1 MMTGTSGRASRA
13 RGSNSIPL
21 IPGMLT
27 SERMRMSLAA
37 SAEPTRSKA
46 SFADCANS
54 MAKRDAR
61 SSLRNCW
68 RKSSATSGSSST
80 TRISA
85 LMIRSGAW
93 KDDGELRKGARLGR
107 DLEHPAVLLDDDV
120 VADRETEAGA
130 FAGGLGGEERIEHFR
145 LHLGGN
151 ACPVVANGDLDAF
164 PEVAGRSDDR
174 RIIGVVR
181 AALLSLHRRVE
192 GVGNQVEQH
201 SCDLLREEIGGAG
214 VRVERF
220 HDRHVEAGLLGPRA
234 VIGEIQRLVDHRVD
248 VDRRPLARALAR
260 MQQHV
265 LDDRI
270 GALAVLHH
278 LVEVAADG

>member
-120 VADRETEAGA
+120 VADRETEPGA

-145 LHLGGN
+145 LHLVRNAGPVAGAGRTGGN
-151 ACPVVANGDLDAF
+151 PDIRPGLRSGAQQAIHWVRLPRPTALEERRQPGNRLSRSSSRRGGTATRIAARCQDG
-164 PEVAGRSDDR
+164 GRYASSSR
-174 RIIGVVR
+174 ATGSGRPRFRLGMVQR
-181 AALLSLHRRVE
+181 AATP
-192 GVGNQVEQH
+192 
-201 SCDLLREEIGGAG
+201 
-214 VRVERF
+214 ER
-220 HDRHVEAGLLGPRA
+220 
-234 VIGEIQRLVDHRVD
+234 
-248 VDRRPLARALAR
+248 
-260 MQQHV
+260 
-265 LDDRI
+265 
-270 GALAVLHH
+270 
-278 LVEVAADG
+278 